1 MKETLEKFILNN
13 DNGMFLL
20 DSPTGFGKTT
30 AVLDILKSF
39 LKGEKFTDVEKMFFV
54 TNLKTNL
61 PYKKLLEGLTE
72 SERSDC
78 IWIKSYDESV
88 IENWDDAHIDN
99 ELVKA
104 SKEYKALKND
114 IDALQDL
121 IKEKESLLSAG
132 NPIFKKLKSIDSV
145 SKKIS
150 SITEPE
156 FRQMIAKNFFYNNS
170 LVEKNKF
177 IKNNEW
183 FRKLYPICGM
193 EKYKV
198 IFMTTKKFCLPINLF
213 YRMPFYIYDDKIL
226 KNSVVFIDEFD
237 SSKRVV
243 LNQIIE
249 DSLKIDIDIISLFA
263 NIHYVLQG
271 QTFPKDLLREAD
283 PNLLDEVDEDIR
295 HYSSAEILQLNR
307 ERFKA
312 CYETHNIQL
321 LLKSHGFKI
330 DDNRKFLFDDGNY
343 LTIVNDNQKKYLK
356 VLADEKDSNTN
367 ALTADKRRPIDKCL
381 LQTMLN
387 EVYGCVKFFVR
398 GVKFL
403 SLNYLKYKNTT
414 KAGYQHKY
422 TYADALMTVLA
433 AFNLNGENRDYLF
446 KLLTDGT
453 YRVDNDERFTRKG
466 FKFTEVEDSDQ
477 HSLQSIARPFNFA
490 TTPENLMI
498 LVAQTA
504 RLIGV
509 SATASMKTVIGN
521 YDLDY
526 IESVLGNNYVHITN
540 EAKEHI
546 ESEFKKTQTIY
557 ENINIKVKVIDD
569 LDCFSDKE
577 KAETLLRTLFKGEIL
592 EKYIKDLNDKI
603 TSEYYFLILT
613 KIAAVYASVGI
624 NDVKS
629 FVCFLNKLPNDYDK
643 DLNLKYLN
651 QMLNDVASSFNFLPL
666 QIFTINSASYEDE
679 MTLVYKELNCGNRC
693 FVITTYQTIGSGK
706 NIQYDIIQSDLDR
719 IIIQDENWMQKD
731 FEGIYLITPT
741 NLTQRC
747 DYASE
752 NKYADL
758 LRYLYQQQIMYLNR
772 KITYGNYREN
782 VLIGFKKWFYNDPT
796 PINNKNSDLYYHT
809 AQYIVQAVGRICRCK
824 NKNKNI
830 HIFTDVEVVERLQK
844 IKDTLLKG
852 IYNSEFLALLN
863 IQITNERQYSV
874 DEYSRQDNSAHW
886 FITNN
891 SCLLRSS
898 RKRVLDWQDLRNY
911 VLSNPTV
918 KNVDDRYFKL
928 YYKFDV
934 QQSGYSYAMGG
945 NFKIS
950 DIKLN
955 TYSDMLQVSQHDC
968 GLSRMLEVYCVR
980 EMFENN
986 KFATIWKKN
995 DYVMTPSLYNQIY
1008 KGALGEVVGKC
1019 ILDEYVDDDVEEIE
1033 DYSLYEF
1040 FDFKIKNVYI
1050 DFKHWKDSPAKLKP
1064 QIEKINRKLNRV
1076 KGEKAI
1082 IINILK
1088 RGNHKAH
1095 INKDGDILE
1104 IPYLIN
1110 DENEVDS
1117 EMLDTIGNF
1126 INGIK
1131 ICI

>member
-1 MKETLEKFILNN
+1 MRDTLENFITKN

-30 AVLDILKSF
+30 AVLRLLKSY
-39 LKGEKFTDVEKMFFV
+39 LKGEKFTDIDRMFFV

-61 PYKKLLEGLTE
+61 PYKKLLESLIE
-72 SERSDC
+72 SEQSDC

-88 IENWDDAHIDN
+88 IENWDNANIDN
-99 ELVKA
+99 DLVKA

-132 NPIFKKLKSIDSV
+132 KSIVKKLKSIESV

-156 FRQMIAKNFFYNNS
+156 FRQMLVKNFFYNNS
-170 LVEKNKF
+170 LVEKKKF
-177 IKNNEW
+177 IRNSEW
-183 FRKLYPICGM
+183 FRKLYPICEM

-213 YRMPFYIYDDKIL
+213 YRMPFYIYDDNIL

-237 SSKRVV
+237 SSKKVV

-249 DSLKIDIDIISLFA
+249 NSLKIDIDIISLFA

-271 QTFPKDLLREAD
+271 QIFPKDLLREAD
-283 PNLLDEVDEDIR
+283 PNLLDEADEDIR

-307 ERFKA
+307 EKFES
-312 CYETHNIQL
+312 CYNDHNIQL
-321 LLKSHGFKI
+321 LLKSSGFKPE
-330 DDNRKFLFDDGNY
+330 DNRKFLFDDGNY
-343 LTIVNDNQKKYLK
+343 LTVINDSQKKYLK
-356 VLADEKDSNTN
+356 VLADENESYTN
-367 ALTADKRRPIDKCL
+367 LLTAEKHRPVEKNL
-381 LQTMLN
+381 LQTMLK
-387 EVYGCVKFFVR
+387 EVYGCVRFFAR
-398 GVKFL
+398 GIKFL
-403 SLNYLKYKNTT
+403 SLNYLNYKNTT

-446 KLLTDGT
+446 KILTDGT

-466 FKFTEVEDSDQ
+466 FKFTEVEDSEQ

-498 LVAQTA
+498 LIAQSS

-526 IESVLGNNYVHITN
+526 IESVLGSKYIHITN

-557 ENINIKVKVIDD
+557 DSINIKVNLIDD
-569 LDCFSDKE
+569 LNCFSDKE
-577 KAETLLRTLFKGEIL
+577 KAETLLRKLFKGEIL

-603 TSEYYFLILT
+603 TSEYYFLILA
-613 KIAAVYASVGI
+613 KIAAVYASVGTCDI
-624 NDVKS
+624 KS

-643 DLNLKYLN
+643 DLNLKYLK
-651 QMLNDVASSFNFLPL
+651 QILDDVASSFNFLPL
-666 QIFTINSASYEDE
+666 LIFTVNSASYEDE
-679 MTLVYKELNCGNRC
+679 MSLVYKELNCGNRC

-706 NIQYDIIQSDLDR
+706 NIQYDIPQNDLDR
-719 IIIQDENWMQKD
+719 MIIQDKKWMQKD

-741 NLTQRC
+741 NLTQMYRY
-747 DYASE
+747 DSE
-752 NKYADL
+752 NKYGDL
-758 LRYLYQQQIMYLNR
+758 LRYLYQQQIMYLNK

-782 VLIGFKKWFYNDPT
+782 VLIGFKKWFYNDST

-809 AQYIVQAVGRICRCK
+809 AQYTVQAVGRICRCK

-830 HIFTDVEVVERLQK
+830 YIFADVEVVERLQK
-844 IKDTLLKG
+844 VKDTLLKG
-852 IYNSEFLALLN
+852 IYNSEFLALLKT
-863 IQITNERQYSV
+863 QIKNERQYSV
-874 DEYSRQDNSAHW
+874 EEYSNQNKNANG
-886 FITNN
+886 FIYNN

-898 RKRVLDWQDLRNY
+898 RKRVLDWQELRDY
-911 VLSNPTV
+911 VLKNPTV
-918 KNVDDRYFKL
+918 KYVDDRFFKL

-934 QQSGYSYAMGG
+934 QQSGYSYAVGG
-945 NFKIS
+945 NFKIV

-955 TYSDMLQVSQHDC
+955 TYSDMLQVSQQDC
-968 GLSRMLEVYCVR
+968 GLSRMLEVYEVR
-980 EMFENN
+980 KMFEDN
-986 KFATIWKKN
+986 KFAMIWRKN
-995 DYVMTPSLYNQIY
+995 DYLMTPSLYNQIY

-1019 ILDEYVDDDVEEIE
+1019 ILDTYLDDEVEEIE
-1033 DYSLYEF
+1033 DCSLYEL

-1050 DFKHWKDSPAKLKP
+1050 DFKHWKDSPTKLKP
-1064 QIEKINRKLNRV
+1064 QIEKIKRKLNRA

-1088 RGNHKAH
+1088 RGNHKAFL
-1095 INKDGDILE
+1095 NADGDILE

-1110 DENEVDS
+1110 DENEVDLD
-1117 EMLDTIGNF
+1117 MLEEIEKLVIYD
-1126 INGIK
+1126 
-1131 ICI
+1131 

>member
-1 MKETLEKFILNN
+1 MRDTLENFITKN

-30 AVLDILKSF
+30 AVLALLQSY
-39 LKGEKFTDVEKMFFV
+39 LKGEKFTDIDRIFFV

-61 PYKKLLEGLTE
+61 PYKKLLESLTE
-72 SERSDC
+72 SEQSNC

-88 IENWDDAHIDN
+88 IENWDDANIDN
-99 ELVKA
+99 DLVKA

-121 IKEKESLLSAG
+121 IKEKESLLSDG
-132 NPIFKKLKSIDSV
+132 KSIVKKLKSIDSV

-156 FRQMIAKNFFYNNS
+156 FRQMIVKNFFYNNS
-170 LVEKNKF
+170 LVEKQKF
-177 IKNNEW
+177 IKSNGW
-183 FRKLYPICGM
+183 FRKLYPICEM
-193 EKYKV
+193 ENYKV

-237 SSKRVV
+237 SSKKVV
-243 LNQIIE
+243 LDQIIE
-249 DSLKIDIDIISLFA
+249 NSLKIDIDIISLFA

-295 HYSSAEILQLNR
+295 HYSSVEILQLNR
-307 ERFKA
+307 EKFES
-312 CYETHNIQL
+312 CYSDHNIQL
-321 LLKSHGFKI
+321 LLKSSGFKPE
-330 DDNRKFLFDDGNY
+330 DNRKFLFDDGNY

-367 ALTADKRRPIDKCL
+367 ALTAEKRRPIEKYL

-387 EVYGCVKFFVR
+387 EVYGCVKFFAR

-414 KAGYQHKY
+414 QTGYQHKY

-446 KLLTDGT
+446 KILTDGT
-453 YRVDNDERFTRKG
+453 YKIDNDERFTRKG

-498 LVAQTA
+498 LIAQSS

-526 IESVLGNNYVHITN
+526 IESVLGSNYIHIAN

-557 ENINIKVKVIDD
+557 DSINIKVNLVDD
-569 LDCFSDKE
+569 LNCFSDKE
-577 KAETLLRTLFKGEIL
+577 KAETLLRKLFKGEIL
-592 EKYIKDLNDKI
+592 EKYIKDLNEKI
-603 TSEYYFLILT
+603 TSEYYFLILV
-613 KIAAVYASVGI
+613 KIAAVYESVGT
-624 NDVKS
+624 NDIKS

-643 DLNLKYLN
+643 DLNLKYLK
-651 QMLNDVASSFNFLPL
+651 QMLDDVASSFDFLPL

-679 MTLVYKELNCGNRC
+679 MSLVYKELNRGNRC

-706 NIQYDIIQSDLDR
+706 NIQYDIPQNDLNR
-719 IIIQDENWMQKD
+719 MIIQDENWMQKD

-741 NLTQRC
+741 NLTQRYRY
-747 DYASE
+747 DSE
-752 NKYADL
+752 NKYGDL
-758 LRYLYQQQIMYLNR
+758 LRYLYQQQIMYLNK

-782 VLIGFKKWFYNDPT
+782 VLIGFKKWFYNDST

-809 AQYIVQAVGRICRCK
+809 AQYTVQAVGRICRCK

-830 HIFTDVEVVERLQK
+830 YIFADVEVVERLQK
-844 IKDTLLKG
+844 VKDTLLKG

-863 IQITNERQYSV
+863 TQIKNERKYSV
-874 DEYSRQDNSAHW
+874 EEYSQQNKNANG
-886 FITNN
+886 FIYNN

-898 RKRVLDWQDLRNY
+898 RKRVLDWQELRDY
-911 VLSNPTV
+911 VLRNPTV
-918 KNVDDRYFKL
+918 KYVDDRYFKL

-934 QQSGYSYAMGG
+934 QQSGYCYAVGE
-945 NFKIS
+945 NFKIV

-955 TYSDMLQVSQHDC
+955 TYADMLQVSQHDC
-968 GLSRMLEVYCVR
+968 GLSRMLEVYEVR
-980 EMFENN
+980 KMFVDN
-986 KFATIWKKN
+986 KFATIWRKN
-995 DYVMTPSLYNQIY
+995 DYIITPSLYNQIY

-1019 ILDEYVDDDVEEIE
+1019 ILDKYSGYKVEEIE
-1033 DYSLYEF
+1033 DYTLYEL

-1064 QIEKINRKLNRV
+1064 QIEKIKRKLNRV
-1076 KGEKAI
+1076 KGEKAV

-1088 RGNHKAH
+1088 RGNHKVFLNA
-1095 INKDGDILE
+1095 DGDVLE

-1110 DENEVDS
+1110 DENEVDLD
-1117 EMLDTIGNF
+1117 MLEEIGKLITDN
-1126 INGIK
+1126 
-1131 ICI
+1131 